1 MWVPLIWQI
10 FEWLAAIVAGVVVV
24 IVAVVS
30 AVDSVYRISK
40 GLFRLLNKLAVFLSH
55 KEALEPSKLLGK
67 EEAKDHYDEAD
78 KEDEDVLLQIIL

>member
-1 MWVPLIWQI
+1 M
-10 FEWLAAIVAGVVVV
+10 

-40 GLFRLLNKLAVFLSH
+40 GLFRLLNKLAVFLGH
-55 KEALEPSKLLGK
+55 KEALEASKLLGK

>member
-1 MWVPLIWQI
+1 M
-10 FEWLAAIVAGVVVV
+10 

-40 GLFRLLNKLAVFLSH
+40 GLFRLLNKLAVFFGH
-55 KEALEPSKLLGK
+55 KEALETSKLLGK

-78 KEDEDVLLQIIL
+78 KEDEDVLLQVIL

>member
-1 MWVPLIWQI
+1 M
-10 FEWLAAIVAGVVVV
+10 

-40 GLFRLLNKLAVFLSH
+40 GLFRLLNKLAVFFGH
-55 KEALEPSKLLGK
+55 EEALEASKLLGE
-67 EEAKDHYDEAD
+67 EEAKYHYYEAD